1 MKSLPLKNHY
11 LLFIST
17 AIYTYLFWENAL
29 GINVFLFSLLLMLL
43 LFMKHHNS
51 FRSSPYVWVTL
62 AGSLIS
68 GIMVVLNN
76 TTNSIVIHLLSM
88 ILLTGFVHHAQ
99 LKSALF
105 SLIAILQTYAMM
117 PSNAIQDYMSTH
129 ETQRSKAGSV
139 FYFFKLLIV
148 PFLIVIV
155 FAILYSISNSVFADF
170 IGNFTAFV
178 FDCFSKIFDY
188 ISFSA
193 LFFSL
198 GGMAISGGIIYKHY
212 SSKIEQEEQNE
223 NEFIVRKRKKHFFN
237 KAINALTQ
245 EYRIALLMLVLVNI
259 LVLILNCID
268 IKYLWFGFVPQQGFC
283 FKDFVHQ
290 GTELL
295 IISILLAMFIVIYYF
310 RNNLNFYPNNKWLR
324 LLANLWMIQ
333 NLVLT
338 ISVGL
343 RNYYY
348 IYIHA
353 LAYKRIGVFFFL
365 ILVAIGLLSM
375 LIKINQKRSTYF
387 LLRINSWSVYILLI
401 VLSCINWDETIV
413 KFNIHHWNKKEV
425 DVDFYYELSPRVSY
439 YLYQNLPI
447 IKEQI
452 DGNQNEKHHWIE
464 NKTIEIFETT
474 LIKRMENYNNET
486 ADYKC
491 QSWNYADAKAINQL
505 SKIFAK

>member
-1 MKSLPLKNHY
+1 MKSISIKNHY

-29 GINVFLFSLLLMLL
+29 GINLFLFSLLLIVL
-43 LFMKHHNS
+43 LFIKYQDS
-51 FRSSPYVWVTL
+51 FRHSPYVWGTL
-62 AGSLIS
+62 AGSLLS
-68 GIMVVLNN
+68 GIMVVVNN

-88 ILLTGFVHHAQ
+88 ILLTGFVHHVK

-105 SLIAILQTYAMM
+105 SLVSILQTYAMM

-129 ETQRSKAGSV
+129 ETQRSKAGRL

-148 PFLIVIV
+148 PFFIVIV

-170 IGNFTAFV
+170 IGSFTTYV
-178 FDCFSKIFDY
+178 FDFISKIFDY
-188 ISFSA
+188 ISLSA
-193 LFFSL
+193 LLFSL
-198 GGMAISGGIIYKHY
+198 GGMAISGGIIYKHH
-212 SSKIEQEEQNE
+212 SSKIEQEEQTE
-223 NEFIVRKRKKHFFN
+223 SEYIQRKRKKHFFN
-237 KAINALTQ
+237 KALNALTK
-245 EYRIALLMLVLVNI
+245 EYRIALLVLVLVNI
-259 LVLILNCID
+259 LSLILNCID

-295 IISILLAMFIVIYYF
+295 IISIFLAMFIVIYYF

-375 LIKINQKRSTYF
+375 LIKINQKRSAYF

-452 DGNQNEKHHWIE
+452 EGNQNENHHWME
-464 NKTIEIFETT
+464 NKSIEIFETT
-474 LIKRMENYNNET
+474 LFKRTENYISKTSN
-486 ADYKC
+486 YKW
-491 QSWNYADAKAINQL
+491 QSWNYADAKAINEL
-505 SKIFAK
+505 SKISTK